1 MSDALL
7 INACARPESRTL
19 YLAKKAL
26 EITGGSYT
34 ELKLYDEDIKP
45 VDYGALTARDK
56 NIECETYDDSSF
68 RFAKQFADAR
78 EIVIAAPYWDLSFP
92 SVLKCYFESVCV
104 NGLTFRYGE
113 NGNVIPL
120 CKCERLIYVTTAGG
134 YIGGNNHGYDYVKAL
149 CNNLLGIENTVFVS
163 AEGLDIYGN
172 DVNGILNSAENK
184 LKNLL

>member
-56 NIECETYDDSSF
+56 NIECGTYDDSSF

-92 SVLKCYFESVCV
+92 SVLKIYLENICV
-104 NGLTFRYGE
+104 SGITFKYDNDMPVG
-113 NGNVIPL
+113 L
-120 CKCERLIYVTTAGG
+120 CKAKRIVFISTSGG
-134 YIGGNNHGYDYVKAL
+134 PFIKEFGANYIETLFY
-149 CNNLLGIENTVFVS
+149 NLFGIEVFIS
-163 AEGLDIYGN
+163 FIAENLDIDGV
-172 DVNGILNSAENK
+172 DIEAILNKTKHQIDEY
-184 LKNLL
+184 LK